1 MGTRRRARLALAVA
15 LASACAHSSHTP
27 TVTPAQRAALA
38 RASLSDFHPPTGR
51 YVAPEAALDRAALE
65 GRLPGGGRLG
75 VERFLASYPVNFG
88 APAALD
94 PEAVA
99 GMSAIQASRFRLDAA
114 ELRGVAERGF
124 VLAPRLS
131 QTNFVAGYARLY
143 VADQPVYV
151 SADAILNAMHEGYD
165 ALIAAVEEHGLA
177 PRVTAALARQH
188 AALASN
194 AGAALSANTRRDLDL
209 YLCVARSLLTG
220 QTATPVA
227 GADPAALSA
236 LLDRITA
243 AQGTAEVTLFG
254 APREVDLSQF
264 TPRGH
269 YAGVPARERYFR
281 AVMWL
286 GREGLRLV
294 DVEEGRAVVRRAQ
307 VEAALGL
314 RAISDAQAREAWRD
328 VDATVGALVG
338 EPESLGLADLDV
350 VAREV
355 ESAGGLARVDDAR
368 LAAIIDRV
376 RGVRPR
382 VATAMLHRPD
392 GFVGVVPEPVA
403 FSLSPQRYTPDAMV
417 LSRVSFDRVNAGNVR
432 RMMPEALDAA
442 FAALGNDQAAALL
455 EPSLRRHDY
464 ATELATARALVDA
477 HESSYW
483 SGSLYAAWIASL
495 RTLSPRDALSEGT
508 NLPAV
513 MTTEA
518 WGRRL
523 LNTQMAAWAE
533 ARHDTVLY
541 AAQSYSMSLGCS
553 YPSAYVDP
561 YPELWRSLERW
572 SERAG
577 AAVAAARWG
586 DPNEAT
592 RWRSWANR
600 AKDATRRLGEIA
612 ARERGGE
619 DHTAEQLAWV
629 NDAEHAREENHVCT
643 TETVVDGGWLYDLYE
658 PRVSLGETRAIAADV
673 HTQPDDEHGERV
685 GRVLHVGTARPQA
698 LVVVAGPPGRERAYV
713 GYVSRYVERVT
724 EGFARLNDEQWRA
737 ELDRATTPAWLAPI
751 ARGDDR

>member
-1 MGTRRRARLALAVA
+1 MRTPRRASLALALSLVA
-15 LASACAHSSHTP
+15 ACAHSSRVP
-27 TVTPAQRAALA
+27 TVTPAQRASAA
-38 RASLSDFHPPTGR
+38 RAALGDFHPPSGR
-51 YVAPEAALDRAALE
+51 YVAPDSALDREALAARLPDD
-65 GRLPGGGRLG
+65 GRLE
-75 VERFLASYPVNFG
+75 VTRFLDAYAVRFG
-88 APAALD
+88 SPAALD
-94 PEAVA
+94 PEAVE
-99 GMSAIQASRFRLDAA
+99 GMSAIQSSRFRLDAA

-131 QTNFVAGYARLY
+131 QPNFVAGYARLY

-151 SADAILNAMHEGYD
+151 SADVVLNALHEGYD
-165 ALIAAVEEHGLA
+165 ALIAAVEEHSLA
-177 PRVTAALARQH
+177 PAITDALARQH
-188 AALASN
+188 SALASN
-194 AGAALSANTRRDLDL
+194 AGAALSASARRDLDL

-220 QTATPVA
+220 QTLPPVA
-227 GADPAALSA
+227 GADPAVLSS
-236 LLDRITA
+236 LVDQLTA
-243 AQGTAEVTLFG
+243 AQGTAMLTLFG
-254 APREVDLSQF
+254 ARREVDLSQF

-294 DVEEGRAVVRRAQ
+294 DVVEGQAVVRRAQ

-314 RAISDAQAREAWRD
+314 RSITDAEARAAWRR
-328 VDATVGALVG
+328 VDAAVGSLVG
-338 EPESLGLADLDV
+338 EPESLGLADLDL

-368 LAAIIDRV
+368 LRAILDRV

-392 GFVGVVPEPVA
+392 GFVGVVPEPLV

-477 HESSYW
+477 HEAGYW
-483 SGSLYAAWIASL
+483 NGSLYAGWIATL
-495 RTLSPRDALSEGT
+495 RTLSPRDALTEGT
-508 NLPAV
+508 TLPAV

-561 YPELWRSLERW
+561 YPELWRSMERW

-577 AAVAAARWG
+577 AAVAAVRWSDAGEAARWRG
-586 DPNEAT
+586 
-592 RWRSWANR
+592 WANR
-600 AKDATRRLGEIA
+600 AKDVVHRLGEIA
-612 ARERGGE
+612 TRERGGE
-619 DHTAEQLAWV
+619 DLTAEQLAWV
-629 NDAEHAREENHVCT
+629 NDAVHAREENHVCT

-658 PRVSLGETRAIAADV
+658 PRVSLGTMRAIAADV
-673 HTQPDDEHGERV
+673 HTQPDDEDGNRV
-685 GRVLHVGTARPQA
+685 GRVLHAGTARPQA
-698 LVVVAGPPGRERAYV
+698 MVVVAGPPGRERAYV

-724 EGFARLNDEQWRA
+724 EGFARLSDEQWRSQ
-737 ELDRATTPAWLAPI
+737 LDQATTPAWLA
-751 ARGDDR
+751 AVTRGEGR